1 MTEGKETTEMTK
13 LFALLA
19 FLTLG
24 MRPFGWS
31 VEDVRVTEVRQGL
44 VTMVGADAV
53 YQITEDES
61 WRVGDR
67 AEAIVRDGKIIEVRW
82 TK

>member
-1 MTEGKETTEMTK
+1 MAAEPMMARW
-13 LFALLA
+13 FALLA

-31 VEDVRVTEVRQGL
+31 VEDVRVTEVRHGL
-44 VTMVGADAV
+44 VTMVGKDSV
-53 YQITEDES
+53 YQIEEAES

-67 AEAIVRDGKIIEVRW
+67 AEAIVREGRIVEVRW
-82 TK
+82 AK

>member
-1 MTEGKETTEMTK
+1 MMARW
-13 LFALLA
+13 FALPA

-53 YQITEDES
+53 YQIAEDES

-67 AEAIVRDGKIIEVRW
+67 AEAIVRDGKIVEVRW
-82 TK
+82 VR

>member
-1 MTEGKETTEMTK
+1 MMARW
-13 LFALLA
+13 FALLA

-44 VTMVGADAV
+44 VTMVGNDAV

-67 AEAIVRDGKIIEVRW
+67 AEAIVRDGRIVEVRW
-82 TK
+82 AK

>member
-1 MTEGKETTEMTK
+1 MAAEPMMARW
-13 LFALLA
+13 FALLA

-31 VEDVRVTEVRQGL
+31 VDDVRVTEVRQGL
-44 VTMVGADAV
+44 VTMVGEDSV
-53 YQITEDES
+53 YQIEAAES

-67 AEAIVRDGKIIEVRW
+67 AEAIVREGRIVEVRRV
-82 TK
+82 K

>member
-1 MTEGKETTEMTK
+1 MAAEPMTARW
-13 LFALLA
+13 FALLA

-31 VEDVRVTEVRQGL
+31 VEEVRVTEVRQGL

>member
-1 MTEGKETTEMTK
+1 MAAEPMMARW
-13 LFALLA
+13 FALLA

-31 VEDVRVTEVRQGL
+31 VESLKVTEVRQGL
-44 VTMVGADAV
+44 VTMVGEDAV

-67 AEAIVRDGKIIEVRW
+67 AEAIVRDGKIVEVRW
-82 TK
+82 VK

>member
-1 MTEGKETTEMTK
+1 MARW
-13 LFALLA
+13 FALLA

-31 VEDVRVTEVRQGL
+31 VEDVRVTEVRHGL
-44 VTMVGADAV
+44 VTMVGKDSV
-53 YQITEDES
+53 YQIEEAES

-67 AEAIVRDGKIIEVRW
+67 AEAIVREGRIVEVRW
-82 TK
+82 AK

>member
-1 MTEGKETTEMTK
+1 MTARW
-13 LFALLA
+13 FALLA

-31 VEDVRVTEVRQGL
+31 VVDVRVTEVRQGL
-44 VTMVGADAV
+44 VTMVGEDSV
-53 YQITEDES
+53 YQIEAAES

-67 AEAIVRDGKIIEVRW
+67 AEAIVREGRIVEVRFVR
-82 TK
+82 

>member
-1 MTEGKETTEMTK
+1 MMARW
-13 LFALLA
+13 FALLA

-44 VTMVGADAV
+44 VTMVGSDAV

-67 AEAIVRDGKIIEVRW
+67 AEAIVRDGKIVEVRYAR
-82 TK
+82 

>member
-1 MTEGKETTEMTK
+1 MMARW
-13 LFALLA
+13 FALLA

-44 VTMVGADAV
+44 VTMVGEDAV

-67 AEAIVRDGKIIEVRW
+67 AEAIVRDGKIIEVRFV
-82 TK
+82 K

>member
-1 MTEGKETTEMTK
+1 MTARW
-13 LFALLA
+13 FALLA
-19 FLTLG
+19 FLTIG

-31 VEDVRVTEVRQGL
+31 VESLKVTEVRQGL
-44 VTMVGADAV
+44 VTMVGEDAV

-67 AEAIVRDGKIIEVRW
+67 AEAIVRDGRIVEVRW
-82 TK
+82 IK

>member
-1 MTEGKETTEMTK
+1 MMARW
-13 LFALLA
+13 FALLA

-44 VTMVGADAV
+44 VTMVGDDAV

-67 AEAIVRDGKIIEVRW
+67 AEAIVREGRIVEVRW
-82 TK
+82 AK

>member
-1 MTEGKETTEMTK
+1 MMARR
-13 LFALLA
+13 FALLA

-44 VTMVGADAV
+44 VTMVGKDMV

-67 AEAIVRDGKIIEVRW
+67 AEAIVRDGRIVEVRW
-82 TK
+82 AK

>member
-1 MTEGKETTEMTK
+1 MMARW
-13 LFALLA
+13 FALLA

-44 VTMVGADAV
+44 VTMVGDDAV

-61 WRVGDR
+61 WLAGDR
-67 AEAIVRDGKIIEVRW
+67 AEAIVRDGRIVEVRW
-82 TK
+82 VK

>member
-1 MTEGKETTEMTK
+1 MAKM
-13 LFALLA
+13 FALLA

-53 YQITEDES
+53 YQIEAAEA

-67 AEAIVRDGKIIEVRW
+67 AEAIVRDGRIVEVRW
-82 TK
+82 VK

>member
-44 VTMVGADAV
+44 VTMVGADTV
-53 YQITEDES
+53 YQSPRTSRGESATEP
-61 WRVGDR
+61 
-67 AEAIVRDGKIIEVRW
+67 KPL
-82 TK
+82 

>member
-1 MTEGKETTEMTK
+1 MMARW
-13 LFALLA
+13 FALLA
-19 FLTLG
+19 FLAIG

-31 VEDVRVTEVRQGL
+31 VEPLMVTEVRHGL

-67 AEAIVRDGKIIEVRW
+67 AEAIVREGRIVEVRW
-82 TK
+82 VK

>member
-1 MTEGKETTEMTK
+1 MTARW
-13 LFALLA
+13 FALLA

-44 VTMVGADAV
+44 VTMVGEDSV
-53 YQITEDES
+53 YQIEAAEA
-61 WRVGDR
+61 WQVGDR

-82 TK
+82 IK

>member
-1 MTEGKETTEMTK
+1 MMARW
-13 LFALLA
+13 FALLA

-31 VEDVRVTEVRQGL
+31 VEDVRVTGIRQGL
-44 VTMVGADAV
+44 VTMVGDDAV

-61 WRVGDR
+61 WQVGDR
-67 AEAIVRDGKIIEVRW
+67 AEAIVRDGKIVEVRFVR
-82 TK
+82 

>member
-1 MTEGKETTEMTK
+1 MTK

-44 VTMVGADAV
+44 VTMVGDDAV

-67 AEAIVRDGKIIEVRW
+67 AEAIVRDGKIVEVRW
-82 TK
+82 AK

>member
-1 MTEGKETTEMTK
+1 MAAEPMMARW
-13 LFALLA
+13 FALLA

-31 VEDVRVTEVRQGL
+31 VEEVRITEVRQGL

-67 AEAIVRDGKIIEVRW
+67 AEAIVRDGKIVEVRFL
-82 TK
+82 K

>member
-1 MTEGKETTEMTK
+1 MTARW
-13 LFALLA
+13 FALLA

-31 VEDVRVTEVRQGL
+31 VDDVRVTEVRQGL
-44 VTMVGADAV
+44 VTMVGEDSV
-53 YQITEDES
+53 YQIEAAES

-67 AEAIVRDGKIIEVRW
+67 AEAIVRDGKIVEVRW
-82 TK
+82 AR

>member
-13 LFALLA
+13 IFALLA

-44 VTMVGADAV
+44 VTMVGADGV

-67 AEAIVRDGKIIEVRW
+67 AEAIVREGRIVEVRW
-82 TK
+82 VR

>member
-1 MTEGKETTEMTK
+1 MMARW
-13 LFALLA
+13 FALLA

-31 VEDVRVTEVRQGL
+31 VEDVRVAEVRQGL
-44 VTMVGADAV
+44 VTMVGDDAV

-67 AEAIVRDGKIIEVRW
+67 AEAIVRDGRIVEVRW
-82 TK
+82 AK

>member
-1 MTEGKETTEMTK
+1 MMAKM
-13 LFALLA
+13 FALLA

-31 VEDVRVTEVRQGL
+31 VEDVKVVDTHSGL
-44 VTMVGADAV
+44 VTMESPNGV
-53 YQITEDES
+53 YQIEQHEA

-67 AEAIVRDGKIIEVRW
+67 AEAIVRDGRIVEVRFV
-82 TK
+82 K

>member
-1 MTEGKETTEMTK
+1 MTK

-44 VTMVGADAV
+44 VTMESEDSV
-53 YQITEDES
+53 YQIEQHEA
-61 WRVGDR
+61 WKVGD
-67 AEAIVRDGKIIEVRW
+67 EGKAIVRDGKIVEVRYERS
-82 TK
+82 K